1 MTVFFHYAVH
11 GFANVYL
18 VGNDQSHEAAIVDPA
33 AFTLGLLDF
42 IEEKG
47 YVVTS
52 ALITHNHAHH
62 VDGLWTLLRIY
73 DAVVYSSN
81 ASIDGIQCR
90 MVRDGEEFSVCGL
103 DVQALSVP
111 GHSAD
116 SMVYRFDKILFTGDV
131 LHAGL
136 IGKTMSQYGNRLLKD
151 QLNKKILSL
160 SDDCLVLPGHGPP
173 TSIGAEKLYN
183 LGWKMT
189 KTEAR
194 RNSYSFD
201 T

>member
-18 VGNDQSHEAAIVDPA
+18 VANDDTHEAAIIDPA

-42 IEEKG
+42 IEDKG
-47 YVVTS
+47 YAVTS
-52 ALITHNHAHH
+52 ALITHNHSHH
-62 VDGLWTLLRIY
+62 IDGLWTLLRIY

-81 ASIDGIQCR
+81 ASIDGLQCR
-90 MVRDGEEFSVCGL
+90 MVMDGEQFSVCGI
-103 DVQALSVP
+103 DVKALSVP

-116 SMVYRFDKILFTGDV
+116 SMVYQFDKLLFTGDA

-151 QLNKKILSL
+151 QLAKKVLCL
-160 SDDCLVLPGHGPP
+160 SDDCIILPGHGPP
-173 TSIGAEKLYN
+173 TTIGAEKLYN
-183 LGWKMT
+183 LGLKMS
-189 KTEAR
+189 KTRPRWGASLFEV
-194 RNSYSFD
+194 
-201 T
+201 